1 MHLNAL
7 SLFFSCHRWKTLVF
21 LRTWKRGRAV
31 SCTGLENRRGC
42 ESSVSSNLTASA
54 KYLKGNQ
61 MHSLIPFFF
70 GTILALFE
78 ILAISSL
85 FLSELIHFA

>member
-1 MHLNAL
+1 MYNEEVLNKRFTELL
-7 SLFFSCHRWKTLVF
+7 SGKNSSKKLNIYFIYYYFSMSYCFNMT
-21 LRTWKRGRAV
+21 
-31 SCTGLENRRGC
+31 N
-42 ESSVSSNLTASA
+42 TASA

-61 MHSLIPFFF
+61 THSLIPFLF
-70 GTILALFE
+70 GTILALLE

>member
-1 MHLNAL
+1 MYNEEVLNKRFTELL
-7 SLFFSCHRWKTLVF
+7 SGKNSSKKLNICFIYYCFSISYVF
-21 LRTWKRGRAV
+21 NVTV
-31 SCTGLENRRGC
+31 
-42 ESSVSSNLTASA
+42 TASA

-61 MHSLIPFFF
+61 IHSLIPFLF

-85 FLSELIHFA
+85 FLSELIHLA

>member
-1 MHLNAL
+1 MYSEEVLNKRFTELL
-7 SLFFSCHRWKTLVF
+7 SGKNSSKKLNICFIYYCFSISYVF
-21 LRTWKRGRAV
+21 NVTV
-31 SCTGLENRRGC
+31 
-42 ESSVSSNLTASA
+42 TASA

-61 MHSLIPFFF
+61 THSLIPFLF
-70 GTILALFE
+70 GTILALLE